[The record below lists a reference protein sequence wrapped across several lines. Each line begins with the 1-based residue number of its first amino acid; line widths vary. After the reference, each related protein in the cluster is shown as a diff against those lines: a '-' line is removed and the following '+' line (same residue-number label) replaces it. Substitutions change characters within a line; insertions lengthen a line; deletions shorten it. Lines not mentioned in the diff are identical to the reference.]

1 MTTYSPPIDD
11 YLFLLHDVLRVQ
23 ARADIKGFPELE
35 PDLTRQILEGAGA
48 FLQDVWQPLNQV
60 GDEEGCRLENGV
72 VRTPTGFGD
81 AYRGYCE
88 AGWNRL
94 SAPEA
99 FGGAGLPGVIS
110 QAVSEMASSANAA
123 LFHYPALTNGAC
135 SSLILTGAPWMLE
148 HIVPR
153 MVSGEWCGTMCLT
166 EPHCGTDLRLM
177 KTRAV
182 LQPDGSYRITGA
194 KIFISGGD
202 HDLTENIVHLVLAK
216 LPDADGRYMDDLAT
230 VNLFMVPKVLIDPE
244 TGGLGVRNG
253 VTVGSL
259 EKKMGLKG
267 SATCVLNFDD
277 AVGYRLGATKT
288 DAAPGSKSAAM
299 SGMFHMMNH
308 ARLGTGLGAVA
319 AAEVAY
325 QNSARYAQERRSG
338 RGVAAADRTEAAAD
352 PIIVHPDVRRM
363 LLQQRA
369 FVEGARA
376 AALWVAELLHEE
388 QAGAE
393 PAQRRRAAGLGQL
406 LTPVIKA
413 YFSDR
418 GFEAANAAV
427 QVFGGHGYIRE
438 NGVEQFVRDARLY
451 QLYEGAN
458 GIQAYD
464 LVARKLPLVDGA
476 ALAAFLEE
484 VRAIAASTEGRSAE
498 LEAYAGALRRGAEAI
513 EDVVAWLRQ
522 TSPQS
527 VETLGAASY
536 DVLNLFGVVLV
547 GALWL
552 RMAVVAEAQL
562 AAGGGDLTLLR
573 RKLVL
578 ARYWFEREMPAVE
591 ALVRRAQ
598 SGADGLMAL
607 AADAF

>member
-11 YLFLLHDVLRVQ
+11 YLFLLHDVLRIQ
-23 ARADIKGFPELE
+23 TRHDIAGFADLE
-35 PDLTRQILEGAGA
+35 PDLTRQILEGAGV
-48 FLQDVWQPLNQV
+48 FLREVWQPLNQV

-72 VRTPTGFGD
+72 VRTPTGFGE

-110 QAVSEMASSANAA
+110 QAVYEMSSSANASLA
-123 LFHYPALTNGAC
+123 HYPGLTNGAC
-135 SSLILTGAPWMLE
+135 SSLTLTGAPWMLE
-148 HIVPR
+148 HVVPR

-177 KTRAV
+177 KTLAV
-182 LQPDGSYRITGA
+182 AQPDGSYRITGA

-216 LPDADGRYMDDLAT
+216 LPDAEGRYSDDLAT
-230 VNLFMVPKVLIDPE
+230 VNLFMVPKVLIDLK
-244 TGGLGVRNG
+244 TGGSGVRNG

-277 AVGYRLGATKT
+277 AVGYRLGETKT

-325 QNSARYAQERRSG
+325 QNSALYAQERRSG
-338 RGVAAADRTEAAAD
+338 RAIAPADRTEAAAD

-418 GFEAANAAV
+418 GFEGTNAAV

-438 NGVEQFVRDARLY
+438 NGMEQFVRDARIY
-451 QLYEGAN
+451 QLYEGSN
-458 GIQAYD
+458 GIQAFD
-464 LVARKLPLVDGA
+464 LVARKLPSDGGA
-476 ALAAFLEE
+476 TVTAFLDELR
-484 VRAIAASTEGRSAE
+484 VIAASAETCSAT
-498 LEAYAGALRRGAEAI
+498 LDLYAGSLLRGVEAI
-513 EDVVAWLRQ
+513 EDVVTWLRQ
-522 TSPQS
+522 TAPERG
-527 VETLGAASY
+527 ETLGAASY

-547 GALWL
+547 GAFWL
-552 RMAVVAEAQL
+552 RMAVVAETQL
-562 AAGGGDLTLLR
+562 AAGEGDPIFMR

-578 ARYWFEREMPAVE
+578 ARYWFEREMPAVDTF
-591 ALVRRAQ
+591 VRRAQ
-598 SGADGLMAL
+598 SGADGLMVL